1 MAWLK
6 EFSVVMQRRYAYPP
20 KHPSRV
26 AAEEVAYTALGHALE
41 KFPEISIAVSR
52 QQLAIGGAFSD
63 AKNPALCELSER
75 FHRQGIGAI
84 TIRAGMSREEF
95 DALLTRIVEAKSS
108 AEDDDDIGEPEKSL
122 GLHVAVEMLKYEGLA
137 LSDEEDEAAA
147 KAADVTSD
155 RLWRELAQAAL
166 TGWDGEDGDGSG
178 GGGSANVSSGATSV
192 LDHATHDEAGDGAG
206 AAAAGDAAG
215 ATGPEQGGAS
225 VRRAPTPPRASVQL
239 SDAESAGKIA
249 ARINRRAGDR
259 EFASKVLSSII
270 KVGRQSRKR
279 GRTGSGAV
287 AARLRDVLKALD
299 PGTLKSLLDSEPNPE
314 RKRLLFLQ
322 GVDALP
328 VSCVLDWIEAA
339 AASSGKSI
347 SPYLLRLMKK
357 LSGQAR
363 RRRDGGP
370 DEGGESLREASR
382 ALIDGWTLET
392 NETEAHSTLLE
403 QIANHDKG
411 DKGYDVAASAG
422 AERLVQMALE
432 TDSFGSDI
440 SAAVDWLID
449 HRELTKTFGFLDE
462 FPESKT
468 TVPATLEFLE
478 SPETLRRVLLTEP
491 IEAEGATTLLA
502 RVGPERVE
510 PLLDALA
517 ISESQS
523 TRHLILH
530 RLRELGES
538 AREPIMSRL
547 DGSPWYVQRNLL
559 ALLGA
564 MPTVPPDL
572 KLDAYARHEEPTIRV
587 EALKLLARIPAK
599 REEAIHNAL
608 TDLDMRVVFAAMDAA
623 SGALPRRSALRV
635 LQILQKSEDASEMR
649 VRGIALLNGVPLA
662 AARDWLL
669 PMVLRTR
676 GMLFWRRQVL
686 AEKSPEMLAALRVL
700 ASEWKKDPKA
710 ATALRLAAQSDDDA
724 VRDAVGA
731 GRNA

>member
-1 MAWLK
+1 MERPTGTTKRVTTSISERLPPDHLAWLK
-6 EFSVVMQRRYAYPP
+6 EFSVVMHRRYAYPP

-26 AAEEVAYTALGHALE
+26 AAEELAYTALDHALE
-41 KFPEISIAVSR
+41 KFPEIAITVSR
-52 QQLAIGGAFSD
+52 QQLAIGAAFSD
-63 AKNPALCELSER
+63 PKNPALCELAER

-95 DALLTRIVEAKSS
+95 DALLTRIVEARSS
-108 AEDDDDIGEPEKSL
+108 EEDDDDAEPVKAL
-122 GLHVAVEMLKYEGLA
+122 GIHVAVEMLKYEGLA
-137 LSDEEDEAAA
+137 LSDEEDENAAN
-147 KAADVTSD
+147 AADVTSD

-166 TGWDGEDGDGSG
+166 MGWDGEDGDGSG
-178 GGGSANVSSGATSV
+178 GGGSG
-192 LDHATHDEAGDGAG
+192 GDAG
-206 AAAAGDAAG
+206 A
-215 ATGPEQGGAS
+215 GGAS
-225 VRRAPTPPRASVQL
+225 GERLVVTPSPSSVQL
-239 SDAESAGKIA
+239 SDAESATKVA
-249 ARINRRAGDR
+249 RRINQRAGDR
-259 EFASKVLSSII
+259 EFASKVLRSLI

-287 AARLRDVLKALD
+287 AARLRDVMKQLD
-299 PGTLKSLLDSEPNPE
+299 PGTLRSLLDSESNPE

-322 GVDALP
+322 GIDALP
-328 VSCVLDWIEAA
+328 VSVVLDWIEAA

-370 DEGGESLREASR
+370 DEGGESLREAGK
-382 ALIDGWTLET
+382 ALIEGWTLET
-392 NETEAHSTLLE
+392 NETEAHSGLLE
-403 QIANHDKG
+403 QIANYDKG

-422 AERLVQMALE
+422 AERLMQMALE
-432 TDSFGSDI
+432 TDSFGADI
-440 SAAVDWLID
+440 TAAVDWLID

-491 IEAEGATTLLA
+491 IEAEGAQTLLA
-502 RVGPERVE
+502 RVGTDRVE

-530 RLRELGES
+530 RLREMGES
-538 AREPIMSRL
+538 ARGPIMARL
-547 DGSPWYVQRNLL
+547 DGSTWYVQRNLL

-564 MPTVPPDL
+564 MPTVPEDL
-572 KLDAYARHEEPTIRV
+572 KLDAYARHEEPTVRV
-587 EALKLLARIPAK
+587 EALKLLARIPSK

-608 TDLDMRVVFAAMDAA
+608 TDVDMRVVFAAMDAA
-623 SGALPRRSALRV
+623 AGALPRRSALRI
-635 LQILQKSEDASEMR
+635 LQILQKSEGSSDVR
-649 VRGIALLNGVPLA
+649 VRGIALLKGVPLA
-662 AARDWLL
+662 GARDWLL
-669 PMVLRTR
+669 PLVLRTR
-676 GMLFWRRQVL
+676 GMFFWRREVL
-686 AEKSPEMLAALRVL
+686 VERSPEMLAALRVL

-710 ATALRLAAQSDDDA
+710 ASALRLAAQSDDDV
-724 VRDAVGA
+724 VREAVGA
-731 GRNA
+731 GPGS